1 MNRPLNVL
9 LLLDKDDDER
19 QILALLEAAPQG
31 VRSRRIRDAH
41 EADTTLA
48 GSDWDLAIHALSGGP
63 PERETRLDWL
73 REQAPEI
80 PVIVWHQPADSDR
93 ALALYSGD
101 VCDIID
107 AGSPARLLPAALRD
121 ARHAQTRRAVGRDLD
136 RHRGLLTSISD
147 ALIVDDAEGRVVYA
161 NDRFLELFGFTRDQL
176 SDIALADYVA
186 PEYIALLEDRHLRR
200 VAGGSVPD
208 RFEYEG
214 VRRDGKR
221 IWLEVRVARL
231 MEAGACIGTQST
243 ITDITERR
251 RAEKTERALRDIA
264 EAALHAADLPDLYG
278 RIHCIIDGLL
288 PAPNFYVALYD
299 ETTNLVSFPYF
310 LDEYD
315 DAPAPQPLD
324 DISLTA
330 TVLRSGEPKLIALA
344 NPTEGAETHLTT
356 VVGARPAEWLGVP
369 LISRGKTIGV
379 LAVQSY
385 TGEAHYTVQ
394 HRELLEFVSAHV
406 AAAIRSA
413 QATDTMRES
422 EAKYRAL
429 FDQSP
434 DLVTLATFPEGVVV
448 DACRTAID
456 QFGGE
461 RENMI
466 GRSFG
471 ELAIWVVP
479 EERQTY
485 FGRLMAHGRV
495 RQFEATIRSPGRPP
509 FPALLSS
516 TLVTIHGQTYS
527 LNIGQDM
534 SEIRRA
540 EALLRTERN
549 FSNVL
554 LDNAA
559 TLVMVQ
565 NAQGKVVRY
574 NQVAER
580 VTGYTFA
587 ELEGRHH
594 WDVIPSP
601 GKPRRE
607 RKQAFMACMG
617 PDAPSVSRFSNTWLT
632 KAGQPRIF
640 EWFNSVVEGPPGQG
654 RYMVSIGV
662 DITEQREIETQL
674 RSSEARL
681 RQAQKIARIASWE
694 YDPST
699 ESLSWSGE
707 VYALLGLSPD
717 REPPSYEEL
726 VALLRPDYA
735 QRMEQVYDESVA
747 RQEPYA
753 LVHHAAT
760 MDGREIFLEEHGET
774 VYGADG
780 SPLLS
785 RGTLQDVTESV
796 ESQLALR
803 RSLAEKETLLREIH
817 HRVKNN
823 LQIISS
829 LLYFEAKKAQD
840 PQDRAAFQTIRDR
853 LRAMT
858 MVHEKLYATNLTS
871 VDLQDY
877 VQTLVRDLT
886 GSWWAEGTGQ
896 IVVETAAPPLELALD
911 TLLPLGLILV
921 EALTNA
927 RKYAF
932 PDGGSGTI
940 SIVIEQQYDQLSLSV
955 RDDGVGFEP
964 GFDPLVGGSFGWQ
977 LIGSLARQLDGSVE
991 VAGQG
996 GVHLRVRFPYIQPV
1010 VAPARP
1016 VRNLGII
1023 ETAPTSDWSA
1033 RSAAEDEAT

>member
-1 MNRPLNVL
+1 MNRSLNVL
-9 LLLDKDDDER
+9 LVLDGDDDER
-19 QILALLEAAPQG
+19 QILGLLEAAPQG
-31 VRSRRIRDAH
+31 VNGQRIRDDH
-41 EADTTLA
+41 QPDEALA
-48 GSDWDLAIHALSGGP
+48 GSDWDVAIYALPSGP
-63 PERETRLDWL
+63 PAPESPLDWL
-73 REQAPEI
+73 QNRAPDL
-80 PVIVWHQPADSDR
+80 PVIVWHQPEETER
-93 ALALYSGD
+93 ALGLFSGS

-107 AGSPARLLPAALRD
+107 ARAPARLLPAVLREAEQAN
-121 ARHAQTRRAVGRDLD
+121 ARRLARLDLD
-136 RHRGLLTSISD
+136 RHTRLLTSISD
-147 ALIVDDAEGRVVYA
+147 ALIVDDSEGRVVFA
-161 NDRFLELFGFTRDQL
+161 NDRFLELFGFTRNEL
-176 SDIALADYVA
+176 PDIRLTDYVA
-186 PEYIALLEDRHLRR
+186 PEYVALLEDRHLRR

-221 IWLEVRVARL
+221 LWLEVKVARV
-231 MEAGACIGTQST
+231 MEEGVCIGTQST

-299 ETTNLVSFPYF
+299 DTTDLVSFPYF

-315 DAPAPQPLD
+315 DAPSPQPLD

-330 TVLRSGEPKLIALA
+330 IVLKSGKPKLIALV
-344 NPTEGAETHLTT
+344 NPTEGAETQLLS

-385 TGEAHYTVQ
+385 TGEAHYSTQ

-413 QATDTMRES
+413 QATDAIRES

-434 DLVTLATFPEGVVV
+434 DIITLATFPDGVIV
-448 DACRTAID
+448 DASRTAID

-461 RENMI
+461 RSNLI
-466 GRSFG
+466 GLTPR
-471 ELAIWVVP
+471 ELAAWVKP
-479 EERQTY
+479 EERQAFVDLLTE
-485 FGRLMAHGRV
+485 HGV
-495 RQFEATIRSPGRPP
+495 VQLFEATLQIPGRPP

-516 TLVTIHGQTYS
+516 TLVTISGQRYS
-527 LNIGQDM
+527 INIVKDV
-534 SEIRRA
+534 SEIRRT
-540 EALLRTERN
+540 EALLLNERN

-565 NAQGKVVRY
+565 DEQGRVVRF

-580 VTGYTFA
+580 VTGYDFA
-587 ELEGRHH
+587 ELQGHHH
-594 WDVIPSP
+594 WDVIPAP
-601 GKPRRE
+601 GKNRRE
-607 RKQAFMACMG
+607 RKKAFMACMRPG
-617 PDAPSVSRFSNTWLT
+617 APTASRFANTWLT
-632 KAGQPRIF
+632 KSGQPRIF
-640 EWFNSVVEGPPGQG
+640 EWFNSVVDGPPGQG
-654 RYMVSIGV
+654 RYIVSIGV
-662 DITEQREIETQL
+662 DVTEQREVETQL
-674 RSSEARL
+674 RNSEARL

-694 YDPST
+694 YDPFT
-699 ESLSWSGE
+699 EKLDWSGE
-707 VYALLGLSPD
+707 VHELLGLSLD
-717 REPPSYEEL
+717 REPPSYEEF
-726 VALLRPDYA
+726 VALLRPEYA
-735 QRMEQVYDESVA
+735 ERMERVYEDSVEN
-747 RQEPYA
+747 RKPYM
-753 LVHHAAT
+753 LVHRALRP
-760 MDGREIFLEEHGET
+760 DDREIYLEEHGET
-774 VYGADG
+774 IYRADG

-785 RGTLQDVTESV
+785 RGTLQDVTESI

-803 RSLAEKETLLREIH
+803 RSLAEKETLIREIH

-829 LLYFEAKKAQD
+829 LLYFESKKAQE
-840 PQDRAAFQTIRDR
+840 PQGRDAFQTIRDR

-877 VQTLVRDLT
+877 IQTLVRDLT
-886 GSWWAEGTGQ
+886 SSWWSEGSGK
-896 IVVETAAPPLELALD
+896 IVVDTTAPPLKLALD
-911 TLLPLGLILV
+911 IMLPMGLILV

-932 PDGGSGTI
+932 PEGRSGTI
-940 SIVIEQQYDQLSLSV
+940 DIVVEQLDDEISLSV
-955 RDDGVGFEP
+955 RDNGVGFEAS
-964 GFDPLVGGSFGWQ
+964 FDPAVGGSFGWQ
-977 LIGSLARQLDGSVE
+977 LIGSLVRQLDGSVE
-991 VAGQG
+991 VSGQG
-996 GVHLRVRFPYIQPV
+996 GVHLQVRFPYIQPA
-1010 VAPARP
+1010 VAPVSP
-1016 VRNLGII
+1016 IRNVGII
-1023 ETAPTSDWSA
+1023 ETEPSSDWSV
-1033 RSAAEDEAT
+1033 RSAAENEAI